1 MSFCYGI
8 FAKILTFCKP
18 KKTSP
23 TNKELHEKLFSSVC
37 DTYTNIHIADY
48 TSSRLLKCDQNVP
61 PEVTQ
66 SARKIIQEE
75 KTWKATDYFRTKIID
90 SQMIRNDEQTVL
102 AIVSMLLDVIS
113 KDASISEDTKVELV
127 TGSTKKELLTQ
138 KIFILPDFLA
148 GLFLYAVTVDNRKG
162 QELSS
167 ELNYENFLAYCSKE
181 NMDLKIV
188 NSIDDLR
195 KSNDPVI
202 TLMPELDPIISQCNR
217 ALRDSQR
224 KIHVYSWN
232 ELDFESVYVTPELV
246 QMERRQKHEFP
257 IIGIDFGSST
267 IAGRSIFHSHFISY
281 REYISSIY
289 NTMPIDLMETPSKAT
304 IFHDF
309 EVPKIL
315 STTGKNYL
323 NVLPE
328 TNFFRK
334 TLGET
339 LTSSPHASLI
349 RELFMKD
356 DIVYIVGGAG
366 YGKSLFLKGLCVN
379 PYVLYGFR
387 EKPLLIIYG
396 DIKRMIKRD
405 GTFRPMTD
413 FLEECFINGSLVK
426 PDELYPNLIVECLRE
441 KKCLVLLDALDEIG
455 NDQREKIHHLII
467 NYFMLQYPGNK
478 VCITS
483 RERGFIPHEDITW
496 YRINPITLRDA
507 GEYIDRFIELD
518 KFEESEKQRF
528 LKQAGHLIN
537 NQFVNGFLTLS
548 LLLAIYKNEEEL
560 PASKIALYQKCFE
573 YIAFSREQNKK
584 LLINSYTNEPYDWKI
599 LAKFMA
605 DATFMELTQLGKGK
619 NIDLKDTEIEKLL
632 SELYRRSFDSTAE
645 FKNAVQMFLQ
655 FCSNRTEVFIP
666 ASAQDTRYKFFH
678 RSFYEYFYSEYIVFR
693 TKSVEETYQKLF
705 CFGVDSEAFELT
717 AALYQQKNP
726 NYLVDLILYV
736 FMKMENYRIDSDIY
750 VKTFDILIMLMQ
762 TIDDKTLIHR
772 FIKYFLENAE
782 NISRLPL
789 MTNFGM
795 IYNVFRKEQ
804 KYFTKQFHSDN
815 MSLFQK
821 IQKLME
827 NYLMKSIAH
836 CGKILI
842 DTGNIHVTFHEIT
855 SQKGIHLP
863 LLLFLLPHPY
873 GILMDWMKKLAN
885 KDIGNPVS
893 ILERDMDNDLCSFA
907 NFVLHSPLIK
917 QIDVYHAILVNA

>member
-8 FAKILTFCKP
+8 FAKILTFGKP
-18 KKTSP
+18 KRTSP

-37 DTYTNIHIADY
+37 DTYTNFHIADY

-61 PEVTQ
+61 PEVAQ

-75 KTWKATDYFRTKIID
+75 ETRKAADYFRTKIID
-90 SQMIRNDEQTVL
+90 SQMIKNDEQTVF

-113 KDASISEDTKVELV
+113 QDASISENTKVELV

-138 KIFILPDFLA
+138 KLFVFPDFLA

-162 QELSS
+162 QSLSPS
-167 ELNYENFLAYCSKE
+167 LNYENFLAYLSKK
-181 NMDLKIV
+181 NIGLKIV
-188 NSIDDLR
+188 NSIADLP
-195 KSNDPVI
+195 KSHDPVI
-202 TLMPELDPIISQCNR
+202 TLIPELEPIISQCNC
-217 ALRDSQR
+217 ALRESQR

-246 QMERRQKHEFP
+246 RMPRFRKDGLSNLFF
-257 IIGIDFGSST
+257 DVGSST
-267 IAGRSIFHSHFISY
+267 IPSMAAFYSGFLHEHINSPFKRLL
-281 REYISSIY
+281 
-289 NTMPIDLMETPSKAT
+289 DLALTKERYQ
-304 IFHDF
+304 
-309 EVPKIL
+309 KIL
-315 STTGKNYL
+315 YDEIYENLLIKWKSYL

-328 TNFFRK
+328 TNIFCK
-334 TLGET
+334 DQGEVSA
-339 LTSSPHASLI
+339 SSPHTSLI
-349 RELFMKD
+349 RNLFMKE

-366 YGKSLFLKGLCVN
+366 YGKSLFLKSLCVN
-379 PYVLYGFR
+379 PHVLYRFDD
-387 EKPLLIIYG
+387 KPLLIIYG
-396 DIKRMIKRD
+396 DIKRIIKRD

-441 KKCLVLLDALDEIG
+441 KRCLILLDALDEIG
-455 NDQREKIHHLII
+455 NDQREKIHQLII
-467 NYFMLQYPGNK
+467 NYFMIQYPGNK

-507 GEYIDRFIELD
+507 EEYIDRFIELD

-560 PASKIALYQKCFE
+560 PANKIALYQKCFE

-619 NIDLKDTEIEKLL
+619 NIDLKDTEIENLL
-632 SELYRRSFDSTAE
+632 SDLYGRSFDSTTE
-645 FKNAVQMFLQ
+645 FKKAVQMFLQ

-666 ASAQDTRYKFFH
+666 ASDQNTRYKFFH

-693 TKSVEETYQKLF
+693 TKSVEETYQKLL

-726 NYLVDLILYV
+726 NYLVDLILYI
-736 FMKMENYRIDSDIY
+736 FKCMEEYHIDSDIY
-750 VKTFDILIMLMQ
+750 VKAIDILIMLMQ
-762 TIDDKTLIHR
+762 TTDDKTLIHH

-782 NISRLPL
+782 NISKLPL
-789 MTNFGM
+789 MTNFGL

-804 KYFTKQFHSDN
+804 KDFTRQFNSTSP
-815 MSLFQK
+815 SLFLK
-821 IQKLME
+821 IQKLMNSYLSE
-827 NYLMKSIAH
+827 NKGL
-836 CGKILI
+836 CGEILI
-842 DTGNIHVTFHEIT
+842 DSERIHVTFQDII
-855 SQKGIHLP
+855 SQKGMRLP
-863 LLLFLLPHPY
+863 LLLLPLPYPY
-873 GILMDWMKKLAN
+873 GILMNWMKRLGDR
-885 KDIGNPVS
+885 DILNPVS
-893 ILERDMDNDLCSFA
+893 ILERDLDNDLCSFA
-907 NFVLHSPLIK
+907 NFVLNSPIIK
-917 QIDVYHAILVNA
+917 QIDVYHAILANA